1 MQNGGH
7 RGGARHKSN
16 VSLNISVRFV
26 IVPAE
31 CGVTETTFRSLNA
44 ASDTTASPRHRNLS
58 SDERSSLGDPR
69 APDAC
74 AQAGRRRDFT
84 APEASSLIIECS
96 HCHARYEYDSARF
109 AGKPSRK
116 IRCARCSEIFEIRNP
131 ELATASA
138 TSSAPAIKE
147 VADNT
152 MVRGRRSYAGT
163 SKDAVPEIE
172 EEEPESSGAYA
183 APLELPKDK
192 RFSLA
197 ITDGAD
203 AAKVFRIDRARVT
216 LGRSG
221 ADIILNDVETSR
233 EHAALEVRG
242 GAVYLEDLGSTNGTF
257 VGGSRIT
264 GQVELQNHQ
273 EFVVGTTTLML
284 IVTSLE

>member
-1 MQNGGH
+1 M
-7 RGGARHKSN
+7 
-16 VSLNISVRFV
+16 
-26 IVPAE
+26 
-31 CGVTETTFRSLNA
+31 
-44 ASDTTASPRHRNLS
+44 
-58 SDERSSLGDPR
+58 
-69 APDAC
+69 
-74 AQAGRRRDFT
+74 
-84 APEASSLIIECS
+84 IIECS

-109 AGKPSRK
+109 AGKSSRK

-138 TSSAPAIKE
+138 TPAVKE

-163 SKDAVPEIE
+163 SRDAIPEIE
-172 EEEPESSGAYA
+172 DEEPESSAGYA

-242 GAVYLEDLGSTNGTF
+242 GVVYLEDLGSTNGTF